1 MARGPGFQL
10 SWLWLAAWIVA
21 ALVTLTACG
30 GGGDEREPIVFS
42 DLNWS
47 SSEIQSR
54 IAAFIVEHGYGY
66 STELIAGDSVSLQQG
81 LANNDTDVTMEVW
94 LPNQVDLWREAL
106 ADEIVVDVG
115 SSLDDNWEAI
125 VIPQYVKD
133 ANPGLVSVADLPE
146 YIELFETADSR
157 GQARLVGCL
166 AGWACERVIHEKL
179 AGYGIADAVHVVD
192 PGSEAALFADL
203 YSAYDRGEAW
213 LGYMWGPTRPTAELD
228 LYVLEEPP
236 FSEACWA
243 ADKACA
249 WPITNVRIYVHR
261 TMIER
266 APEVIEFLGKWSFPA
281 AFQVAA
287 EKWMLANNETPDGAA
302 IWYLQTQ
309 REQWASFVP
318 AEVAEKIDDALEA
331 LDR

>member
-1 MARGPGFQL
+1 MARRRR
-10 SWLWLAAWIVA
+10 LAVVFSALLIGA
-21 ALVTLTACG
+21 ALLVASACG
-30 GGGDEREPIVFS
+30 GGEEEREPIVFS

-66 STELIAGDSVSLQQG
+66 PTELVAGDSISLQQG

-133 ANPGLVSVADLPE
+133 ANPGLVSITDLPE
-146 YIELFETADSR
+146 YAALFETPDSR
-157 GQARLVGCL
+157 GKARLVGCL
-166 AGWACERVIHEKL
+166 AGWACEQVIHDKM
-179 AGYGIADAVHVVD
+179 AGYGIAESVHVVD

-228 LYVLEEPP
+228 LYVLEEPAY
-236 FSEACWA
+236 SDDCWA

-249 WPITNVRIYVHR
+249 WPITNVRIYVHH

-266 APEVIEFLGKWSFPA
+266 APEVIEFLGEWSFPA

-318 AEVAEKIDDALEA
+318 PEVAEKVDAA
-331 LDR
+331 LKGVS